1 MGSLPS
7 VPTLRLQVSERRQG
21 PARERRSGQA
31 RQLAFPAGYRLL
43 SSEEGEKSIL
53 RRDAARGRPTLPP
66 AMEPWEPVLRDGAGS
81 RKVAP
86 ARPQVLFGYGRLNHG
101 LHKMLTNRKV
111 ECWLQWIVPVSL
123 DAQQEQVEFG
133 PGALLCRGTRQSAP
147 FTQTLAGQHC
157 VPPYNTKLHTC
168 FITIMS
174 LELKI

>member
-66 AMEPWEPVLRDGAGS
+66 AMEPWEPVCTAFSLSQPNLSQLASAKERA
-81 RKVAP
+81 
-86 ARPQVLFGYGRLNHG
+86 N
-101 LHKMLTNRKV
+101 
-111 ECWLQWIVPVSL
+111 SL
-123 DAQQEQVEFG
+123 DALH
-133 PGALLCRGTRQSAP
+133 A
-147 FTQTLAGQHC
+147 TLSVCAC
-157 VPPYNTKLHTC
+157 VVLPEGLSRLG
-168 FITIMS
+168 IT
-174 LELKI
+174 